1 MFAVLHIPHASR
13 SIPDD
18 VRKTLLLSDS
28 ELEHELLLMT
38 DHFTDR
44 LFGCA
49 PQIGVSI
56 VYQVSRLVVDPERF
70 DNDSDEPMASVG
82 LGVIYVRT
90 SGNRVL
96 RNAPS
101 RRERDHLIR
110 THYEPHY
117 SRLSEAVARALGVHG
132 HCLIVDCHSFPS
144 KPLPY
149 ESDQSLPRPDICIGT
164 DAFHT
169 PKWLMEVAVSQC
181 RRDGFRTA
189 VDRPFS
195 GTMVPRPYYMQSKAV
210 RSIMIEINRS
220 LYMDEMSGTP
230 GEQFKAT
237 HDSLEST
244 LKALLDVAL
253 DNAAT

>member
-1 MFAVLHIPHASR
+1 MFDVLHIPHASR
-13 SIPDD
+13 SIPDE
-18 VRKTLLLSDS
+18 VRKTLVLSDH
-28 ELEHELLLMT
+28 ELEQELLLMT

-44 LFGCA
+44 LFGC
-49 PQIGVSI
+49 PPPIGVSI
-56 VYQVSRLVVDPERF
+56 VYPVSRLVVDPERF
-70 DNDSDEPMASVG
+70 ENDSDEPMASKG
-82 LGVIYVRT
+82 MGVIYVRT

-96 RNAPS
+96 RNPPS
-101 RRERDHLIR
+101 KQERDHLIR
-110 THYEPHY
+110 TYYEPHH

-144 KPLPY
+144 RPLPY

-169 PKWLMEVAVSQC
+169 PKWLTEVAVSQF
-181 RRDGFRTA
+181 RRDGLQTA

-195 GTMVPRPYYMQSKAV
+195 GTMVPRPYYRQSKAV

-230 GEQFKAT
+230 GKQFEAIRER
-237 HDSLEST
+237 LESA
-244 LKALLDVAL
+244 LKALL
-253 DNAAT
+253 NAASDSAAA